1 MAGKLRRMLSSSSG
15 MAKTW
20 TAAVMFRGKSFVVI
34 LYFVLFVD
42 NRKNAV
48 SWIYLFM
55 FRMQLY
61 VCCDLRLHLLQGI

>member
-1 MAGKLRRMLSSSSG
+1 

-20 TAAVMFRGKSFVVI
+20 TSAVISRGSSFVVI
-34 LYFVLFVD
+34 LCVVLFFD
-42 NRKNAV
+42 NKKKAV